1 MFKFTRHLALSLLG
15 IFLIIFP
22 FQTSLSGV
30 IKKYEP
36 ALGADDLFLIGFS
49 ELTFHSLSVDG
60 NVSRFESDNPWL
72 KDGFSGN
79 YRTSL
84 FANGNL
90 SRKLFIN
97 GAAIVDSRVEDE
109 YRQVDPSVFRL
120 KMSVK
125 SSEPLWDDWRFT
137 GEGMYDPQRQWE
149 IGNLDTRLLT
159 QTQEPARLELLARLD
174 SDKYGYIEG
183 GSLRPSFKNSTFSL
197 HRRSLFGVFA
207 DINHGSL
214 GFEAVG
220 GKLEGKSF
228 RKGTSVGVRANGTT
242 GPYDLENPPI
252 TRGSEEIKIEVRD
265 RFDQT
270 TVISSRTLISDVDYT
285 IDYLRGR
292 VILNMPVASETIAS
306 DPVFIVITYDYQR
319 DENDNLVGGRVS
331 FQPGDEFEG
340 GVSLLHRF
348 RDDNAT
354 GIGIDEPDDLGA
366 VDATF
371 DFDKIGSGYVEYAG
385 SESEDV
391 GGGNQAFRAGIASQI
406 TDQLSV
412 TADFQ
417 KIKDQFMSFTNSDLN
432 PTKNQQRLNLGGI
445 FNLNEKQ
452 TFNLSYGNIL
462 GLEAGGEYNPYPGRR
477 DEKKYIAGYR
487 NNFNKSLRLGL
498 MVEQRDV
505 QNKDDITTEDN
516 HQRRIAVDL
525 DGTRDSFGFLKQFS
539 YGLHFERIGFSN
551 DLNLGTMDNNTN
563 QAALSLS
570 TKSEKGYYVE
580 LIQKIRHQDY
590 TNFGLINER
599 EDGTFVTVRLQ
610 PRKDLSTLLTA
621 EYKRFARP
629 GENLSFLSLWQDS
642 PYKVSKSGTFAVEY
656 LPFEILKTVGKI
668 GRYDQQ
674 QWDLGIETRSTDD
687 FAMGQLVW
695 FYNHHLSV
703 TAETEF
709 RNIKADENSYPRNRT
724 WDIGI
729 KLNWNKDRFNQLNG
743 GVIRRDQT
751 KENSL
756 GHEFKSESYI
766 ILAGGSV
773 SLMRNFF
780 VRGSVKTILLESLED
795 EKTFFQIEAGYEGRS
810 WYRVSVGYEQIEND
824 TKNNPNGDN
833 YRGRGIFVRLTGK
846 L

>member
-1 MFKFTRHLALSLLG
+1 MFKFTRHLTFGLLG

-22 FQTSLSGV
+22 FQSSLSGV
-30 IKKYEP
+30 VKEYEP
-36 ALGADDLFLIGFS
+36 ALGADDLFLIGFG

-90 SRKLFIN
+90 TRKLFVN
-97 GAAIVDSRVEDE
+97 GTAIVDSRVEND
-109 YRQVDPSVFRL
+109 YHYVDPSVFRL

-137 GEGMYDPQRQWE
+137 GEGQFDPQRQWD
-149 IGNLDTRLLT
+149 IGNLDVRLLT
-159 QTQEPARLELLARLD
+159 QSQIPARLELLARLD
-174 SDKYGYIEG
+174 SDKHGYIEG
-183 GSLRPSFKNSTFSL
+183 GSLRPSFNNSAFSL
-197 HRRSLFGVFA
+197 HRRSLFGGFA
-207 DINHGSL
+207 DLSFGKV

-228 RKGTSVGVRANGTT
+228 REGAAVGIPANGTT
-242 GPYDLENPPI
+242 GPYDLENAPV

-265 RFDQT
+265 RFDPT

-319 DENDNLVGGRVS
+319 DENDNLVGGRFS
-331 FQPGDEFEG
+331 FQPDDNFEG

-348 RDDNAT
+348 RDNNAT

-366 VDATF
+366 VDVAF

-385 SESEDV
+385 SQSDDV
-391 GGGNQAFRAGIASQI
+391 SGGNQAFRAGIVSQI
-406 TDQLSV
+406 TDQLTV

-432 PTKNQQRLNLGGI
+432 PTKNQQRLNLGGS
-445 FNLNEKQ
+445 FDLDEKQ

-477 DEKKYIAGYR
+477 DEKKYVAGYR
-487 NNFNKSLRLGL
+487 NNFSKAIRLGVML
-498 MVEQRDV
+498 EQRDV
-505 QNKDDITTEDN
+505 QNKDDVTTEDN
-516 HQRRIAVDL
+516 HQQRAVVDL

-539 YGLHFERIGFSN
+539 YGLHYERISFRN
-551 DLNLGTMDNNTN
+551 DLNLGTLDNNTN

-570 TKSEKGYYVE
+570 TKSEQGHYVE

-599 EDGTFVTVRLQ
+599 EDGTFLTARVQ
-610 PRKDLSTLLTA
+610 PRQDLSALFTV

-629 GENLSFLSLWQDS
+629 GEDLSFLSLWQDS
-642 PYKVSKSGTFAVEY
+642 PYKVSKSGTFAIEY

-674 QWDLGIETRSTDD
+674 RWEFGVESRSTDD
-687 FAMGQLVW
+687 YAMGQLVW

-703 TAETEF
+703 TAESEF
-709 RNIKADENSYPRNRT
+709 RNIKVVGITPTRNKI
-724 WDIGI
+724 WDLGF

-743 GVIRRDQT
+743 GVIRRHQT
-751 KENSL
+751 LENSL
-756 GHEFKSESYI
+756 SSEFKSESYI

-773 SLMRNFF
+773 SLTRNFF
-780 VRGSVKTILLESLED
+780 ARGSVKTILLESLED
-795 EKTFFQIEAGYEGRS
+795 EKTYLQIEAGYEGRS

-824 TKNNPNGDN
+824 TKNNPTGDN
-833 YRGRGIFVRLTGK
+833 YRGQGIFVRLTGK